1 MEGLLG
7 KILIVDDD
15 ENICEV
21 IKMYLETTGYNVKVA
36 HDGKAA
42 KEEFVNFS
50 PNLVVLDMMLP
61 GIDGMEVLK
70 WIRKDSNVPVIMLTA
85 KGEDMDKIMGLQF
98 GADDYVLKPFNPL
111 EITLRVKA
119 LIRRLEGINEEN
131 NSDCIEVD
139 NFKLD
144 LYSQSLYK
152 ENVEIDVT
160 PKEFLLM
167 KIFMQN
173 PGKAFT
179 RDELLN
185 LVWGI
190 DFFGDPKI
198 VDVNIRRLRSK
209 IEENSSKPKYIET
222 VWGTGYRWK
231 R

>member
-1 MEGLLG
+1 M
-7 KILIVDDD
+7 KILLVED
-15 ENICEV
+15 EESIRGFLRINFQREKFEV
-21 IKMYLETTGYNVKVA
+21 IECESGEE
-36 HDGKAA
+36 GIRKALIEKPDIA
-42 KEEFVNFS
+42 I
-50 PNLVVLDMMLP
+50 LDVMLP
-61 GIDGMEVLK
+61 GINGFEVCQTLRNTFPN
-70 WIRKDSNVPVIMLTA
+70 IGIIMLTA

-119 LIRRLEGINEEN
+119 LMRRIKGEED
-131 NSDCIEVD
+131 SEKVDSIEVD

-152 ENVEIDVT
+152 DRIEIDVT

-198 VDVNIRRLRSK
+198 VDVNIRRLRAK
-209 IEENSSKPKYIET
+209 IEDNSSKPKYIET

>member
-1 MEGLLG
+1 M
-7 KILIVDDD
+7 KILLVED
-15 ENICEV
+15 EESIRGFLRINFQRENFQVIECESGEEGV
-21 IKMYLETTGYNVKVA
+21 R
-36 HDGKAA
+36 KALIEKPDIA
-42 KEEFVNFS
+42 I
-50 PNLVVLDMMLP
+50 LDVMLP
-61 GIDGMEVLK
+61 GMNGFEVCQKLRESFPRMG
-70 WIRKDSNVPVIMLTA
+70 IIMLTA

-209 IEENSSKPKYIET
+209 IEENSSKP
-222 VWGTGYRWK
+222 
-231 R
+231 

>member
-1 MEGLLG
+1 MNILLVEDEESIRGFLRINFQRENFQVIECESGEEGVRKALIE
-7 KILIVDDD
+7 KPDIAILDV
-15 ENICEV
+15 
-21 IKMYLETTGYNVKVA
+21 
-36 HDGKAA
+36 
-42 KEEFVNFS
+42 
-50 PNLVVLDMMLP
+50 MLP
-61 GIDGMEVLK
+61 GMNGFEVCQKLRESFPRMG
-70 WIRKDSNVPVIMLTA
+70 IIMLTA

>member
-1 MEGLLG
+1 M
-7 KILIVDDD
+7 KILLVED
-15 ENICEV
+15 EESIRGFLRINFQKENFQVIECESGEEGV
-21 IKMYLETTGYNVKVA
+21 R
-36 HDGKAA
+36 KALIEKPDIA
-42 KEEFVNFS
+42 I
-50 PNLVVLDMMLP
+50 LDVMLP
-61 GIDGMEVLK
+61 GMNGFEVCQKLRESFPRMG
-70 WIRKDSNVPVIMLTA
+70 IIMLTA

>member
-1 MEGLLG
+1 M
-7 KILIVDDD
+7 KILLVED
-15 ENICEV
+15 EESIRGFLRINFQREKFQVIECESGEEGV
-21 IKMYLETTGYNVKVA
+21 R
-36 HDGKAA
+36 KALIEKPDIA
-42 KEEFVNFS
+42 I
-50 PNLVVLDMMLP
+50 LDVMLP
-61 GIDGMEVLK
+61 GMNGFEVCQKLRESFPK
-70 WIRKDSNVPVIMLTA
+70 MGIIMLTA

-119 LIRRLEGINEEN
+119 LIRRLEGIDEEEN
-131 NSDCIEVD
+131 NDSIEVD

-152 ENVEIDVT
+152 EEVEIDVT

-209 IEENSSKPKYIET
+209 IEDNSSKPRYIET

>member
-1 MEGLLG
+1 M
-7 KILIVDDD
+7 KILLVED
-15 ENICEV
+15 EESIRGFLRINFQRENFQVIECESGEEGV
-21 IKMYLETTGYNVKVA
+21 R
-36 HDGKAA
+36 KALIEKPDIA
-42 KEEFVNFS
+42 I
-50 PNLVVLDMMLP
+50 LDVMLP
-61 GIDGMEVLK
+61 GMNGFEVCQKLRESFPRMG
-70 WIRKDSNVPVIMLTA
+70 IIMLTA

-173 PGKAFT
+173 PGKTFT

>member
-1 MEGLLG
+1 M
-7 KILIVDDD
+7 KILLVED
-15 ENICEV
+15 EESIRGFLRINFQREKFEV
-21 IKMYLETTGYNVKVA
+21 IECESGEE
-36 HDGKAA
+36 GIRKALIEKPDIA
-42 KEEFVNFS
+42 I
-50 PNLVVLDMMLP
+50 LDVMLP
-61 GIDGMEVLK
+61 GINGFEVCQTL
-70 WIRKDSNVPVIMLTA
+70 RKKFPKMGIIMLTA

-119 LIRRLEGINEEN
+119 LIRRIEGEEDGEKVD
-131 NSDCIEVD
+131 SIEVD

-152 ENVEIDVT
+152 DEIEIDVT

-198 VDVNIRRLRSK
+198 VDVNIRRLRAK

>member
-1 MEGLLG
+1 M
-7 KILIVDDD
+7 KILLVED
-15 ENICEV
+15 EESIRGFLRINFQRENFQVIECESGEEGV
-21 IKMYLETTGYNVKVA
+21 R
-36 HDGKAA
+36 KALIEKPDIA
-42 KEEFVNFS
+42 I
-50 PNLVVLDMMLP
+50 LDVMLP
-61 GIDGMEVLK
+61 GMNGFEVCQKLRESFPRMG
-70 WIRKDSNVPVIMLTA
+70 IIMLTA

-119 LIRRLEGINEEN
+119 LIRRLEGINEEDN
-131 NSDCIEVD
+131 NNCIKVD

>member
-1 MEGLLG
+1 
-7 KILIVDDD
+7 
-15 ENICEV
+15 
-21 IKMYLETTGYNVKVA
+21 
-36 HDGKAA
+36 
-42 KEEFVNFS
+42 
-50 PNLVVLDMMLP
+50 
-61 GIDGMEVLK
+61 
-70 WIRKDSNVPVIMLTA
+70 MLTA

-119 LIRRLEGINEEN
+119 LIRRLEGINEEDN
-131 NSDCIEVD
+131 NDCIEVD

>member
-1 MEGLLG
+1 M
-7 KILIVDDD
+7 KILLVED
-15 ENICEV
+15 EESIRGFLRINFQRENFQVIECESGEEGV
-21 IKMYLETTGYNVKVA
+21 R
-36 HDGKAA
+36 KALIEKPDIA
-42 KEEFVNFS
+42 I
-50 PNLVVLDMMLP
+50 LDVMLP
-61 GIDGMEVLK
+61 GMNGFEVCQKLRESFSRMG
-70 WIRKDSNVPVIMLTA
+70 IIMLTA

-119 LIRRLEGINEEN
+119 LIRRLEGISEEN

-209 IEENSSKPKYIET
+209 IEDNSSKPKYIET

>member
-1 MEGLLG
+1 M
-7 KILIVDDD
+7 KILLVED
-15 ENICEV
+15 EESIRGFLRINFQREKFDVIECENGEEGV
-21 IKMYLETTGYNVKVA
+21 R
-36 HDGKAA
+36 KALIEKPDIA
-42 KEEFVNFS
+42 I
-50 PNLVVLDMMLP
+50 LDVMLP
-61 GIDGMEVLK
+61 GMNGFEVCQKLRETFPHMG
-70 WIRKDSNVPVIMLTA
+70 IIMLTA

-119 LIRRLEGINEEN
+119 LIRRIEGINEDEN
-131 NSDCIEVD
+131 NDSIEVD

-152 ENVEIDVT
+152 EDIEIDVT

-209 IEENSSKPKYIET
+209 IEDNSSKPKYIET

>member
-1 MEGLLG
+1 M
-7 KILIVDDD
+7 KILLVED
-15 ENICEV
+15 EESIRGFLRINFQRENFQVIECESGEEGV
-21 IKMYLETTGYNVKVA
+21 R
-36 HDGKAA
+36 KALIEKPDIA
-42 KEEFVNFS
+42 I
-50 PNLVVLDMMLP
+50 LDVMLP
-61 GIDGMEVLK
+61 GMNGFEVCQKLRESFPRMG
-70 WIRKDSNVPVIMLTA
+70 IIMLTA

-173 PGKAFT
+173 PGQAFT

>member
-1 MEGLLG
+1 M
-7 KILIVDDD
+7 KILLVED
-15 ENICEV
+15 EESIRGFLRINFQRENFQVIECESGEEGV
-21 IKMYLETTGYNVKVA
+21 R
-36 HDGKAA
+36 KALIEKPDIA
-42 KEEFVNFS
+42 I
-50 PNLVVLDMMLP
+50 LDVMLP
-61 GIDGMEVLK
+61 GMNGFEVCQKLRESFPRMG
-70 WIRKDSNVPVIMLTA
+70 IIMLTA

-190 DFFGDPKI
+190 DFLEI
-198 VDVNIRRLRSK
+198 QR
-209 IEENSSKPKYIET
+209 
-222 VWGTGYRWK
+222 
-231 R
+231 

>member
-1 MEGLLG
+1 MKILLVEDEESIRGFLRINFQRENFQVIECESGEEGLRKALIE
-7 KILIVDDD
+7 KPDIAILDV
-15 ENICEV
+15 
-21 IKMYLETTGYNVKVA
+21 
-36 HDGKAA
+36 
-42 KEEFVNFS
+42 
-50 PNLVVLDMMLP
+50 MLP
-61 GIDGMEVLK
+61 GMNGFEVCQKLRESFPRMG
-70 WIRKDSNVPVIMLTA
+70 IIMLTA

-119 LIRRLEGINEEN
+119 LIRRLEGISEEN

-209 IEENSSKPKYIET
+209 IEDNSSKPKYIET

>member
-1 MEGLLG
+1 M
-7 KILIVDDD
+7 KILLVED
-15 ENICEV
+15 EESIRGFLRINFQRENFQVIECESGEEGV
-21 IKMYLETTGYNVKVA
+21 R
-36 HDGKAA
+36 KALIEKPDIA
-42 KEEFVNFS
+42 I
-50 PNLVVLDMMLP
+50 LDVMLP
-61 GIDGMEVLK
+61 GMNGFEVCQKLRESFPRMG
-70 WIRKDSNVPVIMLTA
+70 IIMLTA

-198 VDVNIRRLRSK
+198 VDVNIRRLRAK

>member
-1 MEGLLG
+1 M
-7 KILIVDDD
+7 KILLVED
-15 ENICEV
+15 EESIRGFLRINFQRENFQVIECESGEEGV
-21 IKMYLETTGYNVKVA
+21 R
-36 HDGKAA
+36 KAL
-42 KEEFVNFS
+42 KEK
-50 PNLVVLDMMLP
+50 PDIAILDVMLP
-61 GIDGMEVLK
+61 GMNGFEVCQKLRESFPRMG
-70 WIRKDSNVPVIMLTA
+70 IIMLTA

-119 LIRRLEGINEEN
+119 LIRRLEGINEEDN
-131 NSDCIEVD
+131 NDCIEVD

>member
-1 MEGLLG
+1 M
-7 KILIVDDD
+7 KILLVED
-15 ENICEV
+15 EESIRGFLRINFQRENFQVIECESGEEGV
-21 IKMYLETTGYNVKVA
+21 R
-36 HDGKAA
+36 KALIEKPDIA
-42 KEEFVNFS
+42 I
-50 PNLVVLDMMLP
+50 LDVMLP
-61 GIDGMEVLK
+61 GMNGFEVCQKLRESFPRMG
-70 WIRKDSNVPVIMLTA
+70 IIMLTA

-131 NSDCIEVD
+131 NNDCIEVD

>member
-1 MEGLLG
+1 M
-7 KILIVDDD
+7 KILLVED
-15 ENICEV
+15 EESIRGFLRINFKRENFQVIECESGEEGV
-21 IKMYLETTGYNVKVA
+21 R
-36 HDGKAA
+36 KALIEKPDIA
-42 KEEFVNFS
+42 I
-50 PNLVVLDMMLP
+50 LDVMLP
-61 GIDGMEVLK
+61 GMNGFEVCQKLRESFPRMG
-70 WIRKDSNVPVIMLTA
+70 IIMLTA

-119 LIRRLEGINEEN
+119 LIRRLEGISEEN

-152 ENVEIDVT
+152 ENIEIDVT

-209 IEENSSKPKYIET
+209 IEDNSSKPKYIET

>member
-1 MEGLLG
+1 M
-7 KILIVDDD
+7 KILLVED
-15 ENICEV
+15 EESIRFFLRINFQRENFQVIECESGEEGV
-21 IKMYLETTGYNVKVA
+21 R
-36 HDGKAA
+36 KALIEKPDIA
-42 KEEFVNFS
+42 I
-50 PNLVVLDMMLP
+50 LDVMLP
-61 GIDGMEVLK
+61 GMNGFEVCQKLRESFPRMG
-70 WIRKDSNVPVIMLTA
+70 IIMLTA

>member
-1 MEGLLG
+1 M
-7 KILIVDDD
+7 KILLVED
-15 ENICEV
+15 EESIRGFLRINFQRENFQVIECESGEEGV
-21 IKMYLETTGYNVKVA
+21 R
-36 HDGKAA
+36 KALIEKPDIA
-42 KEEFVNFS
+42 I
-50 PNLVVLDMMLP
+50 LDVMLP
-61 GIDGMEVLK
+61 GMNGLEVCQKLRESFPRMG
-70 WIRKDSNVPVIMLTA
+70 IIMLTA

>member
-119 LIRRLEGINEEN
+119 LIRRLEGINEEDN
-131 NSDCIEVD
+131 NDCIEVD

>member
-1 MEGLLG
+1 M
-7 KILIVDDD
+7 KILLVED
-15 ENICEV
+15 EESIRGFLRINFQRESFQVIECESGEEGV
-21 IKMYLETTGYNVKVA
+21 R
-36 HDGKAA
+36 KALIEKPDIA
-42 KEEFVNFS
+42 I
-50 PNLVVLDMMLP
+50 LDVMLP
-61 GIDGMEVLK
+61 GMNGFEVCQKLRESFPRMG
-70 WIRKDSNVPVIMLTA
+70 IIMLTA

-119 LIRRLEGINEEN
+119 LIRRLEGISEEN

-209 IEENSSKPKYIET
+209 IEDNSSKPKYIET

>member
-1 MEGLLG
+1 FPRM
-7 KILIVDDD
+7 
-15 ENICEV
+15 
-21 IKMYLETTGYNVKVA
+21 
-36 HDGKAA
+36 
-42 KEEFVNFS
+42 
-50 PNLVVLDMMLP
+50 
-61 GIDGMEVLK
+61 GI
-70 WIRKDSNVPVIMLTA
+70 IMLTA

>member
-1 MEGLLG
+1 M
-7 KILIVDDD
+7 KILLVED
-15 ENICEV
+15 EESIRGFLRINFQRENFQVIECESGEEGV
-21 IKMYLETTGYNVKVA
+21 R
-36 HDGKAA
+36 KALIEKPDIA
-42 KEEFVNFS
+42 I
-50 PNLVVLDMMLP
+50 LDVMLP
-61 GIDGMEVLK
+61 GMNGFEVCQKLRESFPRMG
-70 WIRKDSNVPVIMLTA
+70 IIMLTA

-222 VWGTGYRWK
+222 VWGTGDRWK

>member
-1 MEGLLG
+1 M
-7 KILIVDDD
+7 KILLVED
-15 ENICEV
+15 EESIRGFLRINFQRENFQVIECESGEEGV
-21 IKMYLETTGYNVKVA
+21 R
-36 HDGKAA
+36 KALIEKPDIA
-42 KEEFVNFS
+42 I
-50 PNLVVLDMMLP
+50 LDVMLP
-61 GIDGMEVLK
+61 GMNGFEVCQKLRESFPRMG
-70 WIRKDSNVPVIMLTA
+70 IIMLTA

-131 NSDCIEVD
+131 NIDCIEVD

>member
-1 MEGLLG
+1 
-7 KILIVDDD
+7 
-15 ENICEV
+15 
-21 IKMYLETTGYNVKVA
+21 
-36 HDGKAA
+36 
-42 KEEFVNFS
+42 
-50 PNLVVLDMMLP
+50 MLP
-61 GIDGMEVLK
+61 GMNGFEVCQKLRESFPRMG
-70 WIRKDSNVPVIMLTA
+70 IIMLTA

-98 GADDYVLKPFNPL
+98 GGDDYVLKPFNPL

-119 LIRRLEGINEEN
+119 LIRRLEGISEEN

-209 IEENSSKPKYIET
+209 IEDNSSKPKYIET

>member
-1 MEGLLG
+1 M
-7 KILIVDDD
+7 KILLVED
-15 ENICEV
+15 EESIRGFLRINFQRENFQVIECESGEEGV
-21 IKMYLETTGYNVKVA
+21 R
-36 HDGKAA
+36 KALIEKPDIA
-42 KEEFVNFS
+42 I
-50 PNLVVLDMMLP
+50 LDVMLP
-61 GIDGMEVLK
+61 GINGFEVCQKLRESFPRMG
-70 WIRKDSNVPVIMLTA
+70 IIMLTA

>member
-1 MEGLLG
+1 M
-7 KILIVDDD
+7 KILLVED
-15 ENICEV
+15 EESIRGFLRINFQRENFQVIECESGEEGV
-21 IKMYLETTGYNVKVA
+21 R
-36 HDGKAA
+36 KALIEKPDIA
-42 KEEFVNFS
+42 I
-50 PNLVVLDMMLP
+50 LDVMLP
-61 GIDGMEVLK
+61 GMNGFEVCQKLRESFPRMG
-70 WIRKDSNVPVIMLTA
+70 IIMLTA

-179 RDELLN
+179 RDELSN